1 MAWGQKRRGRAGS
14 KVLPP
19 VQLRGSVLRYIR
31 RSVQTRKR
39 GKEEETGCFFAA
51 IAEGREGKGCRNE
64 TEGVGDLG
72 CTTTDLKGKKG
83 TIIPSHER
91 GCLLC
96 TAAIPKHTH
105 PLSSAMLYPP
115 GQCTV
120 IRRCK
125 SLIYGSR
132 LVSTYISEKKIKGL
146 NMANTK
152 IVSPF
157 SMEQPP

>member
-1 MAWGQKRRGRAGS
+1 MKSLGIFPTFGESQSRDGMGAKKKRQGWI
-14 KVLPP
+14 LPP

-96 TAAIPKHTH
+96 TAAMPKHTP

-125 SLIYGSR
+125 SLIYGP
-132 LVSTYISEKKIKGL
+132 
-146 NMANTK
+146 
-152 IVSPF
+152 SPR
-157 SMEQPP
+157 